1 MRRNKTEDLADILDM
16 LEATWFRTSG
26 ERERANGKNGRGK
39 RLNERDVDEMMR
51 EIRTSLEE
59 NDGFPNDFDT
69 DFDAAA
75 PQALPADEER
85 NALEEGFFKFRERF
99 PVVSIVVAPPRLET
113 VDTVDGEKRRLAVAG
128 VLAMDCDILIFDEP
142 FANLDWPGVKQVCSI
157 ITRLKK
163 EGKTL
168 IVLTHELEKVLSLAD
183 RFLILHYGKIYFDG
197 DPEEGLQLDLNKW
210 GIRNPLVSYTSIE
223 DLIW

>member
-16 LEATWFRTSG
+16 LEATWFRPSG

-59 NDGFPNDFDT
+59 NDGFPNDFNT
-69 DFDAAA
+69 DFNNAA

-99 PVVSIVVAPPRLET
+99 PDVSIVVAPPRLET
-113 VDTVDGEKRRLAVAG
+113 VDTVDGEKRRLA
-128 VLAMDCDILIFDEP
+128 FSE
-142 FANLDWPGVKQVCSI
+142 I
-157 ITRLKK
+157 IAF
-163 EGKTL
+163 KT
-168 IVLTHELEKVLSLAD
+168 ED
-183 RFLILHYGKIYFDG
+183 PGKILFRIPLSSDVSFHGEFAVQNLVLDG
-197 DPEEGLQLDLNKW
+197 IALLFCAF
-210 GIRNPLVSYTSIE
+210 GIETE
-223 DLIW
+223 K